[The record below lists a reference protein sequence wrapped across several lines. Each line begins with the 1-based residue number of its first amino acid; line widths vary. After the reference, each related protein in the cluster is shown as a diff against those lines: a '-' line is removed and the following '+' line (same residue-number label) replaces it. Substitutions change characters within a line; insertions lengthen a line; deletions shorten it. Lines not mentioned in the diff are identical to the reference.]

1 MRRIYSGYSASMV
14 FDDDSI
20 RRMFRTE
27 YGSYE
32 RMHWLTRIC
41 ISGVLILLALFT
53 EMPMAAKAVCM
64 LAGCWMF
71 AGRDFHSQL
80 QAERVLAGRGGMA
93 GTVAYTFNGAGIFGD
108 GRKLFGY
115 DEAERLVE
123 DEAYFYIFQN
133 RQNAV
138 MVPKAAVKPETP
150 DGFRQ
155 FLEEKTGRHWRQNTG
170 LLFMNRKVLAE
181 LVRDKAARWL
191 GR

>member
-93 GTVAYTFNGAGIFGD
+93 STVASGPSLA
-108 GRKLFGY
+108 
-115 DEAERLVE
+115 
-123 DEAYFYIFQN
+123 
-133 RQNAV
+133 
-138 MVPKAAVKPETP
+138 KAAS
-150 DGFRQ
+150 R
-155 FLEEKTGRHWRQNTG
+155 
-170 LLFMNRKVLAE
+170 
-181 LVRDKAARWL
+181 AA
-191 GR
+191 

>member
-1 MRRIYSGYSASMV
+1 
-14 FDDDSI
+14 
-20 RRMFRTE
+20 
-27 YGSYE
+27 
-32 RMHWLTRIC
+32 
-41 ISGVLILLALFT
+41 
-53 EMPMAAKAVCM
+53 
-64 LAGCWMF
+64 MF

-93 GTVAYTFNGAGIFGD
+93 RNLAYTFNGAGIFGD

-155 FLEEKTGRHWRQNTG
+155 FLEEKTGRHWRQRSFICLPLTRG
-170 LLFMNRKVLAE
+170 ILH
-181 LVRDKAARWL
+181 
-191 GR
+191 